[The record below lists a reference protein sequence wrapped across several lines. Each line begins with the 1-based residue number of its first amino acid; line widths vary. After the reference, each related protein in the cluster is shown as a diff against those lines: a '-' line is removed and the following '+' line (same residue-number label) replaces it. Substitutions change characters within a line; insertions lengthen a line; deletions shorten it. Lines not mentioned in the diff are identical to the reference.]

1 MTEHPL
7 PIAPLGFVPQ
17 SIVWIRLVL
26 LGVLLTTALPFIGVL
41 ALMMPQKPTRTR
53 QWVFGWLYKAAGIRL
68 RIQGNPSQNPTLFV
82 SNHTSYLDIILL
94 GHLLK
99 GRFVSKQEVKHWPII
114 GWVAACTGTLFISRK
129 PQKALEERGL
139 LRGVFASGESLIL
152 FPEATST
159 AGTSVLPFKSAF
171 FDILFGEGAPSSG
184 VQPVTLVY
192 GTLNGIPMGRFLRHL
207 YGWPAK
213 VPLKSHLLQILR
225 LGSVTVDV
233 IFHNPLSP
241 ENFSSRKDLAMKAHA
256 TVLEGFSQTPEIPE
270 P

>member
-41 ALMMPQKPTRTR
+41 ALIMPQKPTRTR

-94 GHLLK
+94 GHLLR

-129 PQKALEERGL
+129 PQRASFFFQKPHPQQGL
-139 LRGVFASGESLIL
+139 LSSHLKVLFLTFSLVK
-152 FPEATST
+152 E
-159 AGTSVLPFKSAF
+159 
-171 FDILFGEGAPSSG
+171 
-184 VQPVTLVY
+184 
-192 GTLNGIPMGRFLRHL
+192 RHL
-207 YGWPAK
+207 R
-213 VPLKSHLLQILR
+213 V
-225 LGSVTVDV
+225 
-233 IFHNPLSP
+233 
-241 ENFSSRKDLAMKAHA
+241 FSRSLWFMEPSMAFPW
-256 TVLEGFSQTPEIPE
+256 EGFCAISTDGPQRCP
-270 P
+270 